1 MTPKQMTIALAMLVA
16 ACASRPVSLVAL
28 PPAGHAVALSSEPT
42 SQTTILLRR
51 VKLPGYLD
59 NYPVMIRRDDGVVVE
74 SADSEWAERLSD
86 GVERV
91 LRAALSQRLG
101 AARVLTPGDGRTAD
115 AVVTVEFLALDPQ
128 RQAIDLDAAWTILC
142 RNNVSRSGRTALQ
155 VPLPEATASAVAT
168 ATTAAL
174 AQLADQLAPR
184 ANCTPEVPARLPG

>member
-1 MTPKQMTIALAMLVA
+1 MTPKQMTIALALLVA

-28 PPAGHAVALSSEPT
+28 PPAGHADAPNPEPT

-59 NYPVMIRRDDGVVVE
+59 NYPVVIRRENGVVVE
-74 SADSEWAERLSD
+74 SADSEWAERLSE

-101 AARVLTPGDGRTAD
+101 AARVLIPGDGRTPD

-128 RQAIDLDAAWTILC
+128 RRTIDLDAAWTVVC
-142 RNNVSRSGRTALQ
+142 RNNVSQSGRIALQ
-155 VPLPEATASAVAT
+155 APLPETTPSAVAS
-168 ATTAAL
+168 ASTAAL
-174 AQLADQLAPR
+174 AQLAEQLAPLT
-184 ANCTPEVPARLPG
+184 NCTPGAEARLPG